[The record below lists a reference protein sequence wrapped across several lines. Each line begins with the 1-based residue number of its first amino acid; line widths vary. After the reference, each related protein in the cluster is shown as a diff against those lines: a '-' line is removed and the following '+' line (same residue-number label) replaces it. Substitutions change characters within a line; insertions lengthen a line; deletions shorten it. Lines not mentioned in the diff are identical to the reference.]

1 MQTTPKLRLL
11 SAAIL
16 SSLLLAGCGGGGSSP
31 SISSSTTALDGVAN
45 KGILKSALVTAEELV
60 GVTWTARG
68 TATTADDGTYSIN
81 MTGYTN
87 GPVRVTVTPT
97 TSTKMVCDAPS
108 GCTNADGTTA
118 TFGNEATLPNTFT
131 MKAIVP
137 PVTNSTVKAYIT
149 PLTDMAAANLEQ
161 NPATINETSIK
172 ERSLEISTSFGVPDI
187 LTTKPLDATQDNT
200 TADTNQQR
208 LAAALATVAEMLYTY
223 KPSTSTT
230 TKSAGDFTEA
240 LTKLRDSFKDGKF
253 DNNDSFKDAN
263 GNDKPVMQSIID
275 TKTAVLANNVISGT
289 ISAQVK
295 TEVEN
300 EVAEKDAAIKQSS
313 TGEYKPP
320 VVETALLDD
329 MGKAKAIVAQAR
341 ALGTSLTSM
350 QTPAQNF
357 STQMETVNKVWND
370 RSSLIG
376 LYLAEIIQDV
386 GAQLGSSIT
395 TAVTDRAVTINTT
408 EALFCYSNPS
418 STLNSQTVNNTTVV
432 PATCNTT
439 NYGST
444 TNYTIT
450 TVKVSVA
457 DTTNGLQVVVTK
469 ALPTNG
475 SDVVPATNLTFT
487 IPNFTIA
494 DLTANSKTLNGA
506 SIIVNGTISDT
517 RATMTFNNLTAA
529 TTFASSYTGG
539 NAVAEGT
546 VPTLSVASLKGGINL
561 ADSVSGGS
569 FTGNA
574 DIQMV
579 HPTATT
585 AQPMDLNISKVA
597 LDGTFANGSNN
608 FKASATLNLTNA
620 AAFDLV
626 AFSQYQPTKYVY
638 ANGNPA
644 HVANLTSL
652 AQQAGMPSNGTV
664 YSVNYSNNP
673 YYYSSYNN
681 QTCFYYST
689 PITGQTYL
697 NYGNVCT
704 TGDVLGFG
712 SMLTAGTAGTAGASS
727 VMVQNGYYNYG
738 YSNANGVATFPDFET
753 ANNFAQGSLSVN
765 LDANLAGFPNTKATI
780 TVNRSGFPD
789 IGTAAVSL
797 KQESANRGIT
807 ISAANTVANGANAI
821 DRVTI
826 SSLDGTS
833 MTVFKSASG
842 TGINGTI
849 KNARGTEIGTI
860 SDQGSWTKVTY
871 ADGTFDS
878 LNAGSYATNTSATAS
893 SSSSPNTYSTMSGS
907 SSTNT
912 YATSSADL
920 TSSSIGTSSTE
931 ASIFNPPII
940 NSTGSISIN

>member
-11 SAAIL
+11 SAAII

-60 GVTWTARG
+60 GVAWTARG
-68 TATTADDGTYSIN
+68 TATTADDGTYSIS

-97 TSTKMVCDAPS
+97 ANTKMVCDAPS

-118 TFGNEATLPNTFT
+118 TFGNEATLPSTFT

-137 PVTNSTVKAYIT
+137 PVTASAKTAYIT

-161 NPATINETSIK
+161 NTATISETTIK
-172 ERSLEISTSFGVPDI
+172 QRSSEISTSFGVPDI
-187 LTTKPLDATQDNT
+187 LSTKPRDATQDNS
-200 TADTNQQR
+200 TADANEQR
-208 LAAALATVAEMLYTY
+208 LAAALATVAEMLYQY
-223 KPSTSTT
+223 KPTTTTT
-230 TKSAGDFTEA
+230 TKSASDFTEA

-253 DNNDSFKDAN
+253 DNTDAFKDKD
-263 GNDKPVMQSIID
+263 GNDLPVMQSIVT
-275 TKTAVLANNVISGT
+275 TKTAVLVNNVISGK
-289 ISAQVK
+289 ISTQVK

-300 EVAEKDAAIKQSS
+300 EAAEKDAAIKASE

-357 STQMETVNKVWND
+357 STQMNTVNKVWSD
-370 RSSLIG
+370 RSSLMG

-408 EALFCYSNPS
+408 EALFCYPNPS
-418 STLNSQTVNNTTVV
+418 STLNSQTVNSTTVV

-444 TNYTIT
+444 TNNTIT

-457 DTTNGLQVVVTK
+457 DTTNGLQVTVTK
-469 ALPTNG
+469 ALPSNG
-475 SDVVPATNLTFT
+475 GDVVPATNLTLTLPGFT
-487 IPNFTIA
+487 VE
-494 DLTANSKTLNGA
+494 DLSSNSKTLSGA
-506 SIIVNGTISDT
+506 SIIVNGTIHDT

-529 TTFASSYTGG
+529 TTFASNYTSDA
-539 NAVAEGT
+539 NT
-546 VPTLSVASLKGGINL
+546 TTPPTLSVASLKGGISL
-561 ADSVSGGS
+561 SDSVSGGS

-574 DIQMV
+574 DIAMV
-579 HPTATT
+579 HPTATS
-585 AQPMDLNISKVA
+585 AQPMTLNISKIG
-597 LDGTFANGSNN
+597 LDGTFAHGSDN
-608 FKASATLNLTNA
+608 FKASVLFNLTNA
-620 AAFDLV
+620 AAFDLA
-626 AFSQYQPTKYVY
+626 AFSQYQPSKYVY
-638 ANGNPA
+638 ANGIPA
-644 HVANLTSL
+644 NIDNLTSL
-652 AQQAGMPSNGTV
+652 AQSAGMPSNGTV
-664 YSVNYSNNP
+664 SYVNYSNYQ
-673 YYYSSYNN
+673 YYYGGNNN
-681 QTCFYYST
+681 QTCFSYNYPVQGQSYSS
-689 PITGQTYL
+689 
-697 NYGNVCT
+697 YGNVCT
-704 TGDVLGFG
+704 TGDVLGFA
-712 SMLTAGTAGTAGASS
+712 SILTAGTAGASS

-738 YSNANGVATFPDFET
+738 YSNASGVATFPDFET

-849 KNARGTEIGTI
+849 KNAAGAEIGTI